1 MVDITMAIAAAI
13 SPMIVVSKAVR
24 SEDDSVMVTVTRM
37 ATDADKD
44 ATIVDPQ
51 VVGYVT
57 KIQ

>member
-1 MVDITMAIAAAI
+1 MYSEGIG
-13 SPMIVVSKAVR
+13 IVNVYAESGIENLV
-24 SEDDSVMVTVTRM
+24 EDDSVMVTVTRM